1 LKRYF
6 VFLLCG
12 LFLYPAVIF
21 ANIETDTLSLPKSI
35 IYKKYISS
43 NTFAGPSGF
52 AAGKPKKA
60 LFKGIRFSGYARLY
74 AFHRSMQQYYNIAP
88 TQGLTLPVNLTI
100 GDGYQQPLMLFRM
113 EANPTAKTYFQM
125 ELQFDHR
132 FLTQASSPYTSD
144 SLGRVASLY
153 VIFKLEGTVDTRI
166 GKIKLTAGGGAN
178 WYRMSPATL
187 WTYQYRDDLFERYP
201 WEPEGHDFSRYNSS
215 YAVGDI
221 PRDQR
226 FGRQATQGFIL
237 EGTNMPAGF
246 DVALLYGKTQSGGG
260 YQSYFSSAPQNLFGS
275 RIGKKLG
282 DHKIG
287 FNYYNQF
294 GYTDSKVKYLPIV
307 KGTDSFYVED
317 NRTSQIVATLD
328 GQFDFDKFSFYTE
341 VGGGSYLSNLYNAG
355 LKNNAK
361 PGVDHVSRYKRNWG
375 ETMFF
380 ELTTKKQFTR
390 IPLKLSYY
398 RINRNV
404 VNNSSMVMNTSVE
417 QAKPST
423 ATPDAYYVNYYDGVV
438 TDVGQLANNRQGMN
452 LSAEKDFNKLKTKLS
467 THIAQELVNLFGDL
481 RNGARATAI
490 PGAHYDSTVSRLP
503 YTNSI
508 TFEHRL
514 NGVTRSRFAFYE
526 RFTGPYNRIHSIF
539 RRTYENIAITDT
551 VVNYKKSFNTLEFSM
566 KYKMRLFG
574 KELLMTNFTN
584 YSSVQDHWSAIP
596 LFTNKAFLRY
606 FYEEFMAFYAIHQKV
621 TLVGF
626 WGVERVL
633 GNNRTELADAN
644 GKLITDSK
652 GRAVASANGKPIDQ
666 TGYGFGLG
674 IDYNFDTQASLHI
687 RQRWF
692 TQQDKNFTLDKFKGN
707 EMTIEF
713 KVFF

>member
-1 LKRYF
+1 
-6 VFLLCG
+6 
-12 LFLYPAVIF
+12 
-21 ANIETDTLSLPKSI
+21 
-35 IYKKYISS
+35 
-43 NTFAGPSGF
+43 
-52 AAGKPKKA
+52 
-60 LFKGIRFSGYARLY
+60 
-74 AFHRSMQQYYNIAP
+74 
-88 TQGLTLPVNLTI
+88 
-100 GDGYQQPLMLFRM
+100 
-113 EANPTAKTYFQM
+113 
-125 ELQFDHR
+125 
-132 FLTQASSPYTSD
+132 
-144 SLGRVASLY
+144 
-153 VIFKLEGTVDTRI
+153 
-166 GKIKLTAGGGAN
+166 
-178 WYRMSPATL
+178 
-187 WTYQYRDDLFERYP
+187 
-201 WEPEGHDFSRYNSS
+201 
-215 YAVGDI
+215 
-221 PRDQR
+221 
-226 FGRQATQGFIL
+226 
-237 EGTNMPAGF
+237 
-246 DVALLYGKTQSGGG
+246 
-260 YQSYFSSAPQNLFGS
+260 
-275 RIGKKLG
+275 
-282 DHKIG
+282 
-287 FNYYNQF
+287 
-294 GYTDSKVKYLPIV
+294 
-307 KGTDSFYVED
+307 
-317 NRTSQIVATLD
+317 
-328 GQFDFDKFSFYTE
+328 
-341 VGGGSYLSNLYNAG
+341 
-355 LKNNAK
+355 
-361 PGVDHVSRYKRNWG
+361 
-375 ETMFF
+375 
-380 ELTTKKQFTR
+380 
-390 IPLKLSYY
+390 
-398 RINRNV
+398 
-404 VNNSSMVMNTSVE
+404 
-417 QAKPST
+417 
-423 ATPDAYYVNYYDGVV
+423 
-438 TDVGQLANNRQGMN
+438 
-452 LSAEKDFNKLKTKLS
+452 
-467 THIAQELVNLFGDL
+467 
-481 RNGARATAI
+481 
-490 PGAHYDSTVSRLP
+490 
-503 YTNSI
+503 SI